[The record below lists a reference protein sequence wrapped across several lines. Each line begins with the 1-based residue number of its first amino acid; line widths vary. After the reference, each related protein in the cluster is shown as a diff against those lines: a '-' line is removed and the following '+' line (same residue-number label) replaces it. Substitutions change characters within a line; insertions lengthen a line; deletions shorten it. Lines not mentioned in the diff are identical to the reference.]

1 MKTGTVSMSDW
12 MRFSA
17 EKSLLAAC
25 LTVRTLSSVDT
36 ATNYNHDDLQL
47 VRSLTLRSDCVTN
60 KQRFTDSHQHSKLSL
75 F

>member
-1 MKTGTVSMSDW
+1 MKTGTVSMSAW

-25 LTVRTLSSVDT
+25 LTVRTLSSVDA

-47 VRSLTLRSDCVTN
+47 DR
-60 KQRFTDSHQHSKLSL
+60 
-75 F
+75 

>member
-1 MKTGTVSMSDW
+1 MKTGTEFTSALTC
-12 MRFSA
+12 FSC

-47 VRSLTLRSDCVTN
+47 DR
-60 KQRFTDSHQHSKLSL
+60 
-75 F
+75 

>member
-25 LTVRTLSSVDT
+25 LTAHNLSSVDT

-47 VRSLTLRSDCVTN
+47 DR
-60 KQRFTDSHQHSKLSL
+60 
-75 F
+75 